1 MAAGKHAHDCANC
14 PTRHTSDWRALTES
28 ELELINSSK
37 HTRVYEAGEALYHQG
52 DEAMGVHCIQSGLI
66 GLRRLDAHGNSILL
80 RLAPGGATVGYRA
93 FLTKSE
99 HRLTAEVLTPSVVC
113 FIAKSLVSRL
123 LGENPLLGE
132 RFLQHCLS
140 DMDDVESDYARS
152 LTHGLKARFLHV
164 MVVFYER
171 LGYRDD
177 TGRQTMDLPVRRTEI
192 AELIGAQPESVSRMI
207 RDLQN
212 EGVLE
217 FDKRRVVFRDM
228 DRVLDDI
235 GAGPDIGRG

>member
-1 MAAGKHAHDCANC
+1 MSAGKNPHDCANC
-14 PTRHTSDWRALTES
+14 PTRHTSDWRALTDA
-28 ELELINSSK
+28 ELELVSGAK

-52 DEAMGVHCIQSGLI
+52 DEAKGVHCIQSGLV

-93 FLTKSE
+93 FLAKSE

-113 FIAKSLVSRL
+113 FIAHSLVSRL
-123 LGENPLLGE
+123 LAENPLLGE
-132 RFLQHCLS
+132 RFLGHCIS
-140 DMDDVESDYARS
+140 DMNDIESDYARS
-152 LTHGLKARFLHV
+152 LTHGLKTRFLHA

-171 LGYRDD
+171 VGYTDD
-177 TGRQTMDLPVRRTEI
+177 TGCHTMELPVRRTEI
-192 AELIGAQPESVSRMI
+192 AELIGAQPESISRMI
-207 RDLQN
+207 RDLQD

-235 GAGPDIGRG
+235 GAGPDLTSA